1 MNKFIF
7 LTIVYLLTF
16 HVSVA
21 AAWDVLVVQNFR
33 AKPYSEAL
41 RGFRTSCNATVHE
54 LVISE
59 LNGEDVAAEVRRRKP
74 DLILAMGMDAL
85 LKVRKIKE
93 KPVVYLMVLN
103 PSSALTG
110 EANITGVS
118 MEIPPDKQLA
128 LFRKGLP
135 RLKRIGLIYNP
146 KNTGHLVARAL
157 KAAER
162 SGIELTALKA
172 NKNGDFPELLNSMKG
187 NIDAYWMLPDSMT
200 ITPQSVE
207 YLILFS
213 MQNRIPVFTF
223 SEKYL
228 RIGAFLSLEINT
240 FTMGK
245 QAGEMARKILSG
257 TSVVELSRA
266 DASDAILTV
275 NHRVAQKLGISI
287 SSEAFSKIG
296 ASRYSHEK

>member
-1 MNKFIF
+1 MKNFIF
-7 LTIVYLLTF
+7 LTILYLLSF
-16 HVSVA
+16 HASVT

-33 AKPYSEAL
+33 AKPYAEAL

-59 LNGEDVAAEVRRRKP
+59 LNGEDVAAEIRRRKP
-74 DLILAMGMDAL
+74 DLILAMGMDSL

-103 PSSALTG
+103 PDSALNG
-110 EANITGVS
+110 ETNITGVS
-118 MEIPPDKQLA
+118 MEIPPEKQLVH
-128 LFRKGLP
+128 FRKVLP

-146 KNTGHLVARAL
+146 KTTSHLVARAL

-162 SGIELTALKA
+162 SGIELKALKA
-172 NKNGDFPELLNSMKG
+172 SKHGDFPELLNSMKG
-187 NIDAYWMLPDSMT
+187 NIDAYWMLPDSMI

-207 YLILFS
+207 YLIFYS

-257 TSVVELSRA
+257 TSIAELSRM
-266 DASDAILTV
+266 DAYDAILTV
-275 NHRVAQKLGISI
+275 NQKVAQKLGISV

-296 ASRYSHEK
+296 ASR

>member
-1 MNKFIF
+1 MNKFIY
-7 LTIVYLLTF
+7 LTIIYMLSF
-16 HVSVA
+16 HASVA
-21 AAWDVLVVQNFR
+21 AAWDVLVVQSLR
-33 AKPYSEAL
+33 AKPYAEAL

-103 PSSALTG
+103 PDSALHG
-110 EANITGVS
+110 ENNITGIS
-118 MEIPPDKQLA
+118 MVIPPEKQLVH
-128 LFRKGLP
+128 FRKILP
-135 RLKRIGLIYNP
+135 RLKRVGLIYNP
-146 KNTGHLVARAL
+146 KNTGHLVARAV
-157 KAAER
+157 KAADR
-162 SGIELTALKA
+162 AGIELKTLKV
-172 NKNGDFPELLNSMKG
+172 NKQGDFPELLNSMKG
-187 NIDAYWMLPDSMT
+187 NIDAYWMLPDSMI
-200 ITPQSVE
+200 ITPQSIE

-213 MQNRIPVFTF
+213 MRNGTPVFTF
-223 SEKYL
+223 SDKYL
-228 RIGAFLSLEINT
+228 RMGAFLSLEINT

-257 TSVVELSRA
+257 VSVAEIPGL

-275 NHRVAQKLGISI
+275 NQKVAQKLGISF
-287 SSEAFSKIG
+287 SGEAITRTG
-296 ASRYSHEK
+296 ASR